1 MAALHHGRAY
11 MIRFRD
17 RGARGRH
24 QGAQIDAH
32 HSFSFADYNDPK
44 HMGFRAL
51 RVLNEDRVVPGAG
64 LPEHGHEDMEIVTIV
79 LKGAVE
85 HRDNL
90 GNSAVIRAGEVQRM
104 SAGTGIRHSERNPSL
119 DERTHLLQIWIIP
132 AETGG
137 PPSYEQKSF
146 ADDGGRNRWVTVA
159 SGDGRN
165 GSLTLRQD
173 ASIEIAHID
182 DGASIARTLDPARG
196 YWIQVVAG
204 IVSLDGTEMR
214 EGDGAAITS
223 EDKLFIEAETDA
235 EVLLVDLP

>member
-1 MAALHHGRAY
+1 

-24 QGAQIDAH
+24 RGGQIDAQ

-44 HMGFRAL
+44 HMGFRDL
-51 RVLNEDRVVPGAG
+51 RVLNEDRIVPGAG
-64 LPEHGHEDMEIVTIV
+64 LAEHAHRDMEIVTIV

-85 HRDNL
+85 HRDDL

-104 SAGTGIRHSERNPSL
+104 SAGTGIRHSERNPSP

-137 PPSYEQKSF
+137 APSYEQKSF
-146 ADDGGRNRWVTVA
+146 ASDETRNRWIIIA
-159 SGDGRN
+159 SSDGRD

-173 ASIEIAHID
+173 ASMEL
-182 DGASIARTLDPARG
+182 ARLDEGVSLERSLQRGRG
-196 YWIQVVAG
+196 YWVQIVAG
-204 IVSLDGTEMR
+204 IIGLNGTEMR

-223 EDKLFIEAETDA
+223 EERLSIEADSDA
-235 EVLLVDLP
+235 EILLIDLP

>member
-1 MAALHHGRAY
+1 

-24 QGAQIDAH
+24 RGGQIDAQ

-44 HMGFRAL
+44 HMGFRDL
-51 RVLNEDRVVPGAG
+51 RVLNEDRIVPGAG
-64 LPEHGHEDMEIVTIV
+64 LAEHAHRDMEIVTIV

-85 HRDNL
+85 HRDDL
-90 GNSAVIRAGEVQRM
+90 GNTAVIRAGEVQRM
-104 SAGTGIRHSERNPSL
+104 SAGTGIRHSERNPSP

-137 PPSYEQKSF
+137 APSYEQKSF
-146 ADDGGRNRWVTVA
+146 ASDETRNRWIIIA
-159 SGDGRN
+159 SSDGRD

-173 ASIEIAHID
+173 ASMEL
-182 DGASIARTLDPARG
+182 ARLDEGVSLERGLQRGRG
-196 YWIQVVAG
+196 YWVQIVAG
-204 IVSLDGTEMR
+204 IIGLNGTEMR

-223 EDKLFIEAETDA
+223 EETLSIEADSDA
-235 EVLLVDLP
+235 EILLIDLP

>member
-1 MAALHHGRAY
+1 
-11 MIRFRD
+11 MIQFRD

-24 QGAQIDAH
+24 QGGQIDAR

-51 RVLNEDRVVPGAG
+51 RVLNEDRIVPGAG

-90 GNSAVIRAGEVQRM
+90 GNCAVIRAGEIQRM
-104 SAGTGIRHSERNPSL
+104 SAGTGIRHSERNPSA

-137 PPSYEQKSF
+137 RPSYEQKSF
-146 ADDGGRNRWVTVA
+146 ADDRRRNRWVTVA
-159 SGDGRN
+159 SGDGRD
-165 GSLTLRQD
+165 GSLTMRQD
-173 ASIEIAHID
+173 ASMEIAHID

-204 IVSLDGTEMR
+204 IVSLNGTEMR

-223 EDKLFIEAETDA
+223 VDTLIIEAETDA

>member
-1 MAALHHGRAY
+1 

-24 QGAQIDAH
+24 QGAQIDAR

-90 GNSAVIRAGEVQRM
+90 GNSAIIRAGEVQRM
-104 SAGTGIRHSERNPSL
+104 SAGTGIRHSERNPSA

-137 PPSYEQKSF
+137 APSYEQKSF
-146 ADDGGRNRWVTVA
+146 ADDGARNHWVTIA
-159 SGDGRN
+159 SGDARD
-165 GSLTLRQD
+165 GSMTLRQD
-173 ASIEIAHID
+173 AVMAIARLD
-182 DGASIARTLDPARG
+182 DGATLARTLDPARG
-196 YWIQVVAG
+196 YWVQVIGG
-204 IVSLDGTEMR
+204 IIGLNGTEMR
-214 EGDGAAITS
+214 EGDGAAITLEEALS
-223 EDKLFIEAETDA
+223 IEAGTDA
-235 EVLLVDLP
+235 EILLIDLP

>member
-1 MAALHHGRAY
+1 
-11 MIRFRD
+11 MIQFRD

-64 LPEHGHEDMEIVTIV
+64 LPEHGHQDMEIVTIV

-104 SAGTGIRHSERNPSL
+104 SAGTGIRHSERNPSI
-119 DERTHLLQIWIIP
+119 DERTHLLQMWIIP

-146 ADDGGRNRWVTVA
+146 AGDGARNRWVTVA
-159 SGDGRN
+159 SGDGRD

-173 ASIEIAHID
+173 ASMDIARID
-182 DGASIARTLDPARG
+182 DGEILESSLDPTRG
-196 YWIQVVAG
+196 YWVQVVAG
-204 IVSLDGTEMR
+204 IVSLNGTEMR

-223 EDKLFIEAETDA
+223 EAKLYIEAETDA
-235 EVLLVDLP
+235 EVLLIDLP

>member
-1 MAALHHGRAY
+1 

-24 QGAQIDAH
+24 RGGQIDAQ

-44 HMGFRAL
+44 HMGFRDL
-51 RVLNEDRVVPGAG
+51 RVLNEDRIVPGAG
-64 LPEHGHEDMEIVTIV
+64 LAEHAHRDMEIVTIV

-85 HRDNL
+85 HRDDL

-104 SAGTGIRHSERNPSL
+104 SAGTGIRHSERNPSP

-137 PPSYEQKSF
+137 APSYEQKSF
-146 ADDGGRNRWVTVA
+146 ASDEARNRWIIIA
-159 SGDGRN
+159 SSDGRD

-173 ASIEIAHID
+173 ASMEL
-182 DGASIARTLDPARG
+182 ARLDEGVSLERSLQRGRG
-196 YWIQVVAG
+196 YWVQIVAG
-204 IVSLDGTEMR
+204 IIGLNGTEMR
-214 EGDGAAITS
+214 EGDGAAMTS
-223 EDKLFIEAETDA
+223 EETLSIEADSDA
-235 EVLLVDLP
+235 EILLIDLP

>member
-1 MAALHHGRAY
+1 

-24 QGAQIDAH
+24 QGGQIDAH

-44 HMGFRAL
+44 HIGFRAL

-85 HRDNL
+85 HRDDL
-90 GNSAVIRAGEVQRM
+90 GNSAIIRAGEVQRM
-104 SAGTGIRHSERNPSL
+104 SAGTGIRHSERNPSS

-132 AETGG
+132 AEFGG

-146 ADDGGRNRWVTVA
+146 AAGDRNRWITIA
-159 SGDGRN
+159 SGDGRDA
-165 GSLTLRQD
+165 SLTLRQD
-173 ASIEIAHID
+173 AMMAIARLD
-182 DGASIARTLDPARG
+182 DGAQIERELDPHRG
-196 YWIQVVAG
+196 YWIQLVEG
-204 IVSLDGTEMR
+204 IVILNGTEMR
-214 EGDGAAITS
+214 AGDGAAMTEEISLVIRADT
-223 EDKLFIEAETDA
+223 EAEI
-235 EVLLVDLP
+235 LLMDLP